1 MTSRHLAVLSLA
13 ACLATPVLA
22 EDTAIVIPAIPGGP
36 VAVNVSYAINEP
48 VASTDPAA
56 LAAVDAAHRKTL
68 LLRAKGECTGFLA
81 TIATDCAVTGI
92 SISTQVN
99 SYPGQAPTLYV
110 TSNVTLQI
118 TLRMAS
124 E

>member
-1 MTSRHLAVLSLA
+1 MTIRRFALVTLATCLA
-13 ACLATPVLA
+13 APVMA
-22 EDTAIVIPAIPGGP
+22 EDIAAVVGAIPGGP

-48 VASTDPAA
+48 ISSTEPAA
-56 LAAVDAAHRKTL
+56 LAAVDAAYRKSL
-68 LLRAKGECTGFLA
+68 LLRAEGECTEFLA

-99 SYPGQAPTLYV
+99 SYPSQAPTLYV

-118 TLRMAS
+118 TLRKAS